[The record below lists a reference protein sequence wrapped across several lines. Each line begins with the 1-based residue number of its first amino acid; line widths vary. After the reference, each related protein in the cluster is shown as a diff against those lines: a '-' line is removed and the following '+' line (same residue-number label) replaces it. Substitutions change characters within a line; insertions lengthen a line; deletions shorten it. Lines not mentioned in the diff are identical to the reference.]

1 MLAGVA
7 GRYATALFELAR
19 DEGKVDQ
26 VSAELDRFQA
36 LLDDSADLDRMVK
49 SPAISVDDKGRALAK
64 VLAAAGISGITA
76 NFLALVC
83 RNNRL
88 FAVRDMMRAFA
99 SLVAAQK
106 GVVGAEVTSAVP
118 LSDAHRQALAAALNA
133 SLGQNVT
140 LDCKVD
146 ARILGGL
153 IVRVGSRMIDS
164 SLRTK
169 LNNLHVAM
177 KEVS

>member
-1 MLAGVA
+1 MVAGVA

-19 DEGKVDQ
+19 DGDQ
-26 VSAELDRFQA
+26 LERIGGELNGFA
-36 LLDDSADLDRMVK
+36 AMLDASADLDRMVK
-49 SPAISVDDKGRALAK
+49 SPAIGIDDKGRALAK
-64 VLAAAGISGITA
+64 VLSSAGIAGLTA
-76 NFLALVC
+76 NFLALVA

-88 FAVRDMMRAFA
+88 FVVRDMVRAFN
-99 SLVAAQK
+99 SLAAAHK
-106 GVVGAEVTSAVP
+106 GMVEAEVTSAFP
-118 LSDAHRQALAAALNA
+118 LSEGHRQALSAALNS
-133 SLGQNVT
+133 SLGQSVN

-146 ARILGGL
+146 PRILGGL
-153 IVRVGSRMIDS
+153 IVRVGSRMVDS